1 MKPRFIYIRFF
12 MFRNPI
18 CKGMKFITAP
28 LSIFVREDEA
38 LLELFYNFYVKQIL
52 RPFCLAALIRNRG

>member
-1 MKPRFIYIRFF
+1 MKPRFIYIRFS
-12 MFRNPI
+12 MIRNPI

-38 LLELFYNFYVKQIL
+38 PLELFYIFYVEQML
-52 RPFCLAALIRNRG
+52 RPFYLAALIRNRG